1 MVPCLRSFVPL
12 AEPHLPLPFPCM
24 IRKSKWIEIHSPD
37 EAAAE
42 VAARTLDGRLRLV
55 AHYLPLAAG
64 AADDDEEH
72 VHQTRVST
80 RRAMTTLSIF
90 EHLLAGGEAKWFRK
104 KLKRVRKAANDA
116 RDFDVL
122 AERLSERL
130 EAGGDDPAC
139 EELVAWILD
148 QRREAQKP
156 IRKIAASL
164 DKKRY
169 KRRAKRLVKRLKKR
183 KKLDDSGTF
192 GQLARSRMRELV
204 GEFFAFDQQQLRD
217 LETLHRLRVCGKHL
231 RYAMEV
237 FAGAF
242 ERDFREELYPQIEA
256 LQDQLGKINDH
267 AVARERFEAWLA
279 DGDDEARQALLREL
293 IDDEAAAINRLQD
306 QFLEEWTHERAQGLR
321 QRFLDE
327 LSLEDSQASPSD
339 AQFDREDQVLRGG
352 LVAPSSAPVEPAEPL
367 RRIGE

>member
-1 MVPCLRSFVPL
+1 MPTADVPL
-12 AEPHLPLPFPCM
+12 TFRFPRM
-24 IRKSKWIEIHSPD
+24 IQKGKWIEIHSPD
-37 EAAAE
+37 EAAAD

-130 EAGGDDPAC
+130 ESGGDDPAC
-139 EELVAWILD
+139 EKLVAWIHD
-148 QRREAQKP
+148 QRREAQQP
-156 IRKIAASL
+156 IRKMAASL

-169 KRRAKRLVKRLKKR
+169 KRRAKKLVKRLRKR
-183 KKLDDSGTF
+183 NKRDDSGTF
-192 GQLARSRMRELV
+192 GQLANSRMRELV
-204 GEFFAFDQQQLRD
+204 GKFIAFEQQPLRD
-217 LETLHRLRVCGKHL
+217 LETLHRFRVCGKHL

-242 ERDFREELYPQIEA
+242 DRRFREELYPQIEA

-279 DGDDEARQALLREL
+279 EADDEGRRALLREL
-293 IDDEAAAINRLQD
+293 IDDEAAALSRLQD
-306 QFLEEWTHERAQGLR
+306 QFLEEWTHDRAQGLR

-327 LSLEDSQASPSD
+327 LSPEHSVEGPND
-339 AQFDREDQVLRGG
+339 AQSDPEDQVLLGG
-352 LVAPSSAPVEPAEPL
+352 LVAANPAPIEPAEPL

>member
-1 MVPCLRSFVPL
+1 M
-12 AEPHLPLPFPCM
+12 AEVHLPLPFPRM

-37 EAAAE
+37 EAAAD

-80 RRAMTTLSIF
+80 RRAMTTISIF
-90 EHLLAGGEAKWFRK
+90 EHLLPPKEAKWFRK

-130 EAGGDDPAC
+130 EAGDDPAC
-139 EELVAWILD
+139 EQLVEWIHD

-156 IRKIAASL
+156 IRKMAATL

-169 KRRAKRLVKRLKKR
+169 KRRARRLIKRLRKRNKR
-183 KKLDDSGTF
+183 DDSATF
-192 GQLARSRMRELV
+192 GHLARSRMRELV
-204 GEFFAFDQQQLRD
+204 GEFFAFEPQELPD
-217 LETLHRLRVCGKHL
+217 LETLHRFRVCGKHL

-242 ERDFREELYPQIEA
+242 DRRFREELYPQIES

-279 DGDDEARQALLREL
+279 EADHEGRRALLREL
-293 IDDEAAAINRLQD
+293 IDDEAAAISRLQD
-306 QFLEEWTHERAQGLR
+306 QFLEEWTSERAQGLR
-321 QRFLDE
+321 QCFLEE
-327 LSLEDSQASPSD
+327 LSPEDSHKAGGD
-339 AQFDREDQVLRGG
+339 ARADLDDQVLPGDLG
-352 LVAPSSAPVEPAEPL
+352 APGSTPIEPAEPL
-367 RRIGE
+367 RRIAE

>member
-1 MVPCLRSFVPL
+1 
-12 AEPHLPLPFPCM
+12 M
-24 IRKSKWIEIHSPD
+24 IRKSKWIEIHSPT
-37 EAAAE
+37 EAAAD

-80 RRAMTTLSIF
+80 RRAITTLSIF
-90 EHLLAGGEAKWFRK
+90 EHLLTRKEAKWFRR

-130 EAGGDDPAC
+130 ETCGDDPEC
-139 EELVAWILD
+139 EKLASWIND
-148 QRREAQKP
+148 RRREAQKP
-156 IRKIAASL
+156 IRKIAANL

-169 KRRAKRLVKRLKKR
+169 KRRAKQLVKRLRKCNKR
-183 KKLDDSGTF
+183 DDFGTF
-192 GQLARSRMRELV
+192 GQLAHSRMRELV
-204 GEFFAFDQQQLRD
+204 NEFFAFEQDQLRD
-217 LETLHRLRVCGKHL
+217 LETLHRFRVCGKHL

-242 ERDFREELYPQIEA
+242 RREFREELYPQLEA

-267 AVARERFEAWLA
+267 AVARERFESWLA
-279 DGDDEARQALLREL
+279 QADDEGRRALLRDL
-293 IDDEAAAINRLQD
+293 IDDEAAAISRLQD
-306 QFLEEWTHERAQGLR
+306 QFLEEWTNGRVQGLR
-321 QRFLDE
+321 QRFLEE
-327 LSLEDSQASPSD
+327 LSPGEPVEVPRNTQSD
-339 AQFDREDQVLRGG
+339 PEDQVLLGE
-352 LVAPSSAPVEPAEPL
+352 LVVPSSTLIPPEDAFGTD
-367 RRIGE
+367 R

>member
-1 MVPCLRSFVPL
+1 
-12 AEPHLPLPFPCM
+12 M
-24 IRKSKWIEIHSPD
+24 IRKSKWIEIHSPN
-37 EAAAE
+37 EAAAD

-64 AADDDEEH
+64 EPDDDEEH

-80 RRAMTTLSIF
+80 RRAMTTVSIF
-90 EHLLAGGEAKWFRK
+90 EHLLPRKEAKWFRK

-122 AERLSERL
+122 AERLGERL

-139 EELVAWILD
+139 EELVAWVLD

-156 IRKIAASL
+156 IRKVAASL

-169 KRRAKRLVKRLKKR
+169 KRRVKRLIKRLKKG
-183 KKLDDSGTF
+183 KKRENSGTF

-204 GEFFAFDQQQLRD
+204 GEFFAFEQQQLRD
-217 LETLHRLRVCGKHL
+217 LETLHRFRVCGKHL

-242 ERDFREELYPQIEA
+242 DRRFREELYPQVEA

-279 DGDDEARQALLREL
+279 EAEDEGRQALLREL
-293 IDDEAAAINRLQD
+293 IDDEAAAISRLQD
-306 QFLEEWTHERAQGLR
+306 QFLEEWTHERVQGLR
-321 QRFLDE
+321 QCFLEE
-327 LSLEDSQASPSD
+327 LSPEVPEEAPSD
-339 AQFDREDQVLRGG
+339 AQSDLEDQVVLGG
-352 LVAPSSAPVEPAEPL
+352 LVGPDPAPIEHADPL

>member
-1 MVPCLRSFVPL
+1 
-12 AEPHLPLPFPCM
+12 M
-24 IRKSKWIEIHSPD
+24 IRKSKWIEIHSPT
-37 EAAAE
+37 EAAAD

-90 EHLLAGGEAKWFRK
+90 EHLLTRKEAKWFRK

-122 AERLSERL
+122 HERLSERM
-130 EAGGDDPAC
+130 EASGDDLEC
-139 EELVAWILD
+139 EKLVAWIND
-148 QRREAQKP
+148 QRCKAQKP
-156 IRKIAASL
+156 IRKIAARL

-169 KRRAKRLVKRLKKR
+169 KRRAKQLVKRLRKR
-183 KKLDDSGTF
+183 SKRDDFGTF
-192 GQLARSRMRELV
+192 GQLAHSRMRELV
-204 GEFFAFDQQQLRD
+204 REFFAFEQHQLRD
-217 LETLHRLRVCGKHL
+217 LETLHRFRVCGKHL

-242 ERDFREELYPQIEA
+242 RREFREELYPQIEA

-267 AVARERFEAWLA
+267 AVARERFESWLA
-279 DGDDEARQALLREL
+279 QADDERRRALLRDL
-293 IDDEAAAINRLQD
+293 IDDEAAAVSRLQD
-306 QFLEEWTHERAQGLR
+306 QFLEEWTNGRVQGLR
-321 QRFLDE
+321 QRFLEE
-327 LSLEDSQASPSD
+327 LSPGEPVEVPNHTLS
-339 AQFDREDQVLRGG
+339 DREVPVLSAG
-352 LVAPSSAPVEPAEPL
+352 LIVPSSAPIPPADSFGTV
-367 RRIGE
+367 R